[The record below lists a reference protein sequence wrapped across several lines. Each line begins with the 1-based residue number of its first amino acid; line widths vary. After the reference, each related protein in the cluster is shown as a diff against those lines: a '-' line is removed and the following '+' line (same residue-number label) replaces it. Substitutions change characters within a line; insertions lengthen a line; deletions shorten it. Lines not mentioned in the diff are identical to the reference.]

1 MSALF
6 LINFTVFFNPML
18 DSYSNSLLHVVLE
31 LGNTARTASVT
42 FLAFTVCVLPRFPVG
57 EPDGL
62 QLLLQA
68 PARRGRPGAALV
80 ALVQVRLQLRQ
91 LLLRAVQNHPQ
102 LFPLRAAPLR
112 GCPLQT
118 QQEMGWQRG
127 QGWAA
132 VEGKE
137 RMPHTSSRR
146 SRFTSSICLVR

>member
-42 FLAFTVCVLPRFPVG
+42 FLAFIICVLPRFLVG

-68 PARRGRPGAALV
+68 PPRRGRPGAALV

-102 LFPLRAAPLR
+102 LFPLRAAPPR

-118 QQEMGWQRG
+118 QQK
-127 QGWAA
+127 WAGSVGRDGLLWKA
-132 VEGKE
+132 RKE
-137 RMPHTSSRR
+137 CRIPAPGDPGSLLPSA
-146 SRFTSSICLVR
+146 